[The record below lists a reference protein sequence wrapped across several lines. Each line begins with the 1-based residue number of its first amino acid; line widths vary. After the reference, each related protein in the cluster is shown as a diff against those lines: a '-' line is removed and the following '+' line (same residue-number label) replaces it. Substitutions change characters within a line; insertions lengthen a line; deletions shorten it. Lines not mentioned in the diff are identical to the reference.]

1 MTLPDRVAVDASVAI
16 KWVIGEAGS
25 DAAAMLLDRRLVA
38 PDLICSECANILWKK
53 VGRGELSAD
62 EAQLAA
68 QAIEGAELDL
78 IATRR
83 YLAAALAIAVALKH
97 PAYDCTYL
105 AIADDLDIPLITA
118 DARLVRKVRQAGMR
132 YGKRVIA
139 LADVP
144 EMI

>member
-25 DAAAMLLDRRLVA
+25 DEAAMLLDRQLVA
-38 PDLICSECANILWKK
+38 PDLIGPECANILWKK
-53 VGRGELSAD
+53 VGRGELTPD

-68 QAIEGAELDL
+68 QALEGAALDL
-78 IATRR
+78 IAMRR
-83 YLAAALAIAVALKH
+83 YLAAALSMSVALNH

-105 AIADDLDIPLITA
+105 AVADDLDIPLITA
-118 DARLVRKVRQAGMR
+118 DARLVRKIRQAPLR
-132 YGKRVIA
+132 YRKLVID

-144 EMI
+144 DLV